1 MTMIKGIQIEVIDD
15 DPDYLKLRIS
25 ATNGEFAGVADV
37 YVSPEGA
44 LELATKLDS
53 FPRSPLDTREVL
65 LGSFGRAQAG
75 GAAKVRL
82 FCSDSCG
89 TSWVEVQIESGVEVA
104 GSVQTTLVVVP
115 VEATGIDKF
124 LLELRALNSRTLTGA
139 LLPAVAR
146 AHSESVFKRKDG

>member
-53 FPRSPLDTREVL
+53 FPRSPLDTREVFWGHSAGHKRAGRRKFVCSALIVAAPAGSKSKLSQAWRLLGVCKRLSLLFQWKL
-65 LGSFGRAQAG
+65 LGSTS
-75 GAAKVRL
+75 
-82 FCSDSCG
+82 FCLSC
-89 TSWVEVQIESGVEVA
+89 E
-104 GSVQTTLVVVP
+104 
-115 VEATGIDKF
+115 
-124 LLELRALNSRTLTGA
+124 
-139 LLPAVAR
+139 
-146 AHSESVFKRKDG
+146 H